1 MNFENAVASSST
13 AAEAQPHNRLVAKDI
28 NPNCIA
34 AIVLPVRNEVGFLP
48 KNLESFA
55 RQVDINNRPFDANFF
70 EIIIFANNCDDE
82 SAKIARRWQRKNK
95 HLNVHVAEAKICPE
109 NANIGFVRRWL
120 MTEANDRLRQNRAKG
135 GVILTTDADTAV
147 ASDWLAANLCE
158 IKNGADA
165 VGGRILIED
174 DELKKMSQKARRFH
188 LLDTDYC
195 LLTAEIEAR
204 LDYIAHDYLPRH
216 HQHFNASFAVTTAAF
231 ARAGGVPRVRFLE
244 DVAFYQALLRV
255 DARFRHSPKVTV
267 ETSSRQCGRTEM
279 GLSTQIKE
287 WKLMGE
293 KGAELKAEC
302 ARAIEERVRL
312 RRNLRSLWRKA
323 QHYSVFRAEISPV
336 ADKLLVCE
344 DFISNQLNAPQTF
357 GSLYE
362 KVLREQSRIGEWAKK
377 FPDAEV
383 GQSLFRLRNL
393 ANSLRRETALAAR
406 AA

>member
-1 MNFENAVASSST
+1 MNFSNAVSAD
-13 AAEAQPHNRLVAKDI
+13 EAPPQKLVAADI

-34 AIVLPVRNEVGFLP
+34 TVVLPVRNEAGFLA

-55 RQVDINNRPFDANFF
+55 RQVDLHDRPFDSKLF
-70 EIIIFANNCDDE
+70 EIIVFANNCDDE
-82 SAKIARRWQRKNK
+82 SAEIARRWQRKNR
-95 HLNVHVAEAKICPE
+95 HLNIHVAETKIRSE

-120 MTEANDRLRQNRAKG
+120 MSEANDRLRRNRAKG

-165 VGGRILIED
+165 VGGRILIKPN
-174 DELKKMSQKARRFH
+174 ELKKMSQKARRFH
-188 LLDTDYC
+188 LLDTDYR

-231 ARAGGVPRVRFLE
+231 ARAGGVPHVRFLE
-244 DVAFYQALLRV
+244 DVAFYQALMRV
-255 DARFRHSPKVTV
+255 DARFRHSPKVLV

-287 WKLMGE
+287 WKIMGE
-293 KGAELKAEC
+293 KGEKLKAEC
-302 ARAIEERVRL
+302 AKAIEERIRL
-312 RRNLRSLWRKA
+312 RKSLRFLWRKV
-323 QHYSVFRAEISPV
+323 QHQNVFRSEVSTV
-336 ADKLLVCE
+336 SDKLLVSE
-344 DFISNQLNAPQTF
+344 DFVSNQLNVPQTF

-362 KVLREQSRIGEWAKK
+362 KILRHQANVGEWAKK

-383 GQSLFRLRNL
+383 EQSLFNLRNL
-393 ANSLRRETALAAR
+393 VKPLRRETALAAR
-406 AA
+406 AL

>member
-1 MNFENAVASSST
+1 MNFSNAVST
-13 AAEAQPHNRLVAKDI
+13 VETQTQRLVAAKI
-28 NPNCIA
+28 NPNCTA
-34 AIVLPVRNEVGFLP
+34 TIVLPVRNEAGFLA

-55 RQVDINNRPFDANFF
+55 RQIDLNNRPFDSKLF
-70 EIIIFANNCDDE
+70 EIIVFANNCDDE
-82 SAKIARRWQRKNK
+82 SAEIARRWQRENK
-95 HLNVHVAEAKICPE
+95 HLTVHVAEAKIRPE

-120 MTEANDRLRQNRAKG
+120 MSEANDRLRRNRANG
-135 GVILTTDADTAV
+135 GVILTTDADTVV
-147 ASDWLAANLCE
+147 APDWLAANLSE

-165 VGGRILIED
+165 VGGRILIKP
-174 DELKKMSQKARRFH
+174 DELKKMSQKALRFH
-188 LLDTDYC
+188 LLDTDYR

-204 LDYIAHDYLPRH
+204 LDFIAHDYLPRH
-216 HQHFNASFAVTTAAF
+216 HQHFNASFAVTTVAF
-231 ARAGGVPRVRFLE
+231 ARAGGVPPVRFLE

-255 DARFRHSPKVTV
+255 DARFRHSPKVMV

-287 WKLMGE
+287 WRLMGE

-302 ARAIEERVRL
+302 ARAIEERIRL
-312 RRNLRSLWRKA
+312 RKNLRSLWRKA
-323 QHYSVFRAEISPV
+323 QHYGVFRTEIAPV

-344 DFISNQLNAPQTF
+344 DFVSNQLNAAQTF

-362 KVLREQSRIGEWAKK
+362 KVLREQSKTGEWAKK

-383 GQSLFRLRNL
+383 EQSLFKLRNL

-406 AA
+406 AF

>member
-34 AIVLPVRNEVGFLP
+34 TIVLPVRNEAGFLP

-55 RQVDINNRPFDANFF
+55 RQVDLDNRPFDANFF

-109 NANIGFVRRWL
+109 NSNIGFVRRWL
-120 MTEANDRLRQNRAKG
+120 MSEANDRLRRNRAKG

-147 ASDWLAANLCE
+147 ASDWLAANLRE
-158 IKNGADA
+158 INYGADA
-165 VGGRILIED
+165 VGGRILIKA
-174 DELKKMSQKARRFH
+174 DELKKMSGKARRFH
-188 LLDTDYC
+188 LLDTDYR

-279 GLSTQIKE
+279 GLSTQINE
-287 WKLMGE
+287 WRKMGE
-293 KGAELKAEC
+293 KGDKLQVESAK
-302 ARAIEERVRL
+302 AIEERIRL
-312 RRNLRSLWRKA
+312 RKSLRLLWRKSQYHRIFHSEVSA
-323 QHYSVFRAEISPV
+323 VS
-336 ADKLLVCE
+336 DKLLVSE
-344 DFISNQLNAPQTF
+344 DFVSNQLNEPQTF

-362 KVLREQSRIGEWAKK
+362 KILRQQAKTGEWAKK
-377 FPDAEV
+377 FADSEV
-383 GQSLFRLRNL
+383 EQSLFDLRNL
-393 ANSLRRETALAAR
+393 VKPLRLETALVAR
-406 AA
+406 AL

>member
-1 MNFENAVASSST
+1 MNFSNAVS
-13 AAEAQPHNRLVAKDI
+13 AAEAQPHKLIATDI
-28 NPNCIA
+28 NPDCIA
-34 AIVLPVRNEVGFLP
+34 TIVLPVRNEAGFLP

-55 RQVDINNRPFDANFF
+55 RQVDLNNRPFDANLF
-70 EIIIFANNCDDE
+70 EIIVFVNNCDDE
-82 SAKIARRWQRKNK
+82 SAEIARQWQRKNK

-120 MTEANDRLRQNRAKG
+120 MMEANNRLRQNRTKG

-147 ASDWLAANLCE
+147 ASDWLAANLHE

-165 VGGRILIED
+165 VGGRILIKAN
-174 DELKKMSQKARRFH
+174 ELKKMSQKARRFY
-188 LLDTDYC
+188 LLDTDYR
-195 LLTAEIEAR
+195 LLAAEIEAR

-255 DARFRHSPKVTV
+255 DARFRHSPIVSV
-267 ETSSRQCGRTEM
+267 ETSSRQCGRTEA

-287 WKLMGE
+287 WRIMGE
-293 KGAELKAEC
+293 KGDKLQVEC
-302 ARAIEERVRL
+302 AKAIEERIRL
-312 RRNLRSLWRKA
+312 RKSLRFLWRKI
-323 QHYSVFRAEISPV
+323 QHYNVFRSEVSSV
-336 ADKLLVCE
+336 SDKLLVSE
-344 DFISNQLNAPQTF
+344 DFVSNQLNEPQTF

-362 KVLREQSRIGEWAKK
+362 KILREQARTGEWAKK

-383 GQSLFRLRNL
+383 EQSLVNL
-393 ANSLRRETALAAR
+393 CNLVKSLRQETVLAAR
-406 AA
+406 AL

>member
-1 MNFENAVASSST
+1 MNFENAVASFSA

-34 AIVLPVRNEVGFLP
+34 TIVLPVRNEAGFLV

-55 RQVDINNRPFDANFF
+55 RQVDINNRPFDTNLF

-95 HLNVHVAEAKICPE
+95 HLNVHIAEAKIRPE

-120 MTEANDRLRQNRAKG
+120 MTEADNRLRRNRAKG

-165 VGGRILIED
+165 VGGRILIKA
-174 DELKKMSQKARRFH
+174 DELKKMSGKARRFH
-188 LLDTDYC
+188 LLDTDYR

-244 DVAFYQALLRV
+244 DVAFYHALLRV
-255 DARFRHSPKVTV
+255 DARFRHSPLVNV

-287 WKLMGE
+287 WKIMGE
-293 KGAELKAEC
+293 KGDKLQVESAK
-302 ARAIEERVRL
+302 AIEERIRL
-312 RRNLRSLWRKA
+312 RKSLRFLWRKV
-323 QHYSVFRAEISPV
+323 QHYTVFRAEISAV
-336 ADKLLVCE
+336 SDKLLVSE
-344 DFISNQLNAPQTF
+344 DFVSNQLNEPQTF

-362 KVLREQSRIGEWAKK
+362 KILREQAKTGEWAKK

-383 GQSLFRLRNL
+383 EQSLFNLRNL
-393 ANSLRRETALAAR
+393 VKPLRRETALAAR
-406 AA
+406 AL